1 MNTNYAKYNNNVYKL
16 DMDDDILELMSEDPT
31 DLENGFSFYV
41 DVLGKKHNDFFIK
54 RVKIEELDLVFEIK
68 VNANY
73 KGEEF
78 ETLSLGPFNI
88 QEKKIS
94 LFTNSYVV
102 AKKFDFYKQEQ
113 FVFVKEVPLQEI
125 ESLIEI
131 HIPILEFR
139 DLPTSR
145 KVIEKSEIINYLS
158 AI

>member
-1 MNTNYAKYNNNVYKL
+1 MITNYAKYNNNVYKL
-16 DMDDDILELMSEDPT
+16 DMDGNILELMSEDPA

-54 RVKIEELDLVFEIK
+54 RVKMEDLDLAYNIK
-68 VNANY
+68 VNVNY

-78 ETLSLGPFNI
+78 ETLSLGPFNN
-88 QEKKIS
+88 QEGTIS
-94 LFTNSYVV
+94 LFTNDYVL

-113 FVFVKEVPLQEI
+113 FVFVKEVPLQDI

-139 DLPTSR
+139 ELPTSR
-145 KVIEKSEIINYLS
+145 KIIKRTEIKNYLKKL
-158 AI
+158 